1 MPFGYIVCVCVCVY
15 VYKNLDFENAGNG
28 SFETSEADFPV
39 TQLHIAEKQNPQSYR
54 YKNLRTRQRY

>member
-1 MPFGYIVCVCVCVY
+1 M
-15 VYKNLDFENAGNG
+15 FENTGNG

-39 TQLHIAEKQNPQSYR
+39 TQRHIAEKQNPQSYR